1 MPLPNQTYV
10 DPLLTD
16 VSIRYTN
23 ESFIATQ
30 VFPDLPVRKDI
41 DKVFKFDKT
50 NLRKPASTAREGF
63 ARANRID
70 YGLTQIT
77 TPALTEASLE
87 IGITNAV
94 MDNYDAPLVPMVAAT
109 NTVTEQIL
117 VEKEYLLST
126 FLNNSGN
133 LTQGTTL
140 SGNAQWSAYSTSN
153 PFGDIQ
159 TGKTTVKQNSGKN
172 PNVIVF
178 GRQVYDQLVNHPN
191 VTDRIKYTARADIAT
206 ITNALADLFGVQ
218 KVIIGES
225 IYNSAAPGAT
235 DNVSFI
241 WGKFCV
247 IAYIADLPALET
259 VSLGY
264 HLYRPS
270 ERYVDTWYEQEIK
283 TTIVRCNDYYTR
295 FLMAV
300 EAGYLIQ
307 TAVA

>member
-1 MPLPNQTYV
+1 MPLVNETYV
-10 DPLLTD
+10 DPILTD

-23 ESFIATQ
+23 DSFIATQ
-30 VFPDLPVRKDI
+30 VFPELPVAKDV

-70 YGLTQIT
+70 YGLSQIA
-77 TPALTEASLE
+77 TPPLLEASLE

-109 NTVTEQIL
+109 NTVTEQLAI
-117 VEKEYLLST
+117 EKEYNLAN
-126 FLNNSGN
+126 FLDNSGN

-140 SGNAQWSAYSTSN
+140 SGTAQWSAYSTSN

-172 PNVIVF
+172 PNVILF
-178 GRQVYDQLVNHPN
+178 GRQVWDQLVNHPN
-191 VTDRIKYTARADIAT
+191 VTDRIKYTARADQAT
-206 ITNALADLFGVQ
+206 IANALADLYGVDR
-218 KVIIGES
+218 VLVGES
-225 IYNSAAPGAT
+225 IYNSAAPGET
-235 DNVSFI
+235 DSVSFI

-264 HLYRPS
+264 HLFRPS
-270 ERYVDTWYEQEIK
+270 ERYVDTWYEQPIK
-283 TTIVRCNDYYTR
+283 STIVRANDYYTR
-295 FLMAV
+295 FLMAT

-307 TAVA
+307 AAVA

>member
-10 DPLLTD
+10 DPILTD

-23 ESFIATQ
+23 PSFIATQ
-30 VFPDLPVRKDI
+30 VFPELPVAKDV

-70 YGLTQIT
+70 YGLTQIS
-77 TPALTEASLE
+77 TPALVEASLE

-109 NTVTEQIL
+109 NTVTEQLAI
-117 VEKEYLLST
+117 EKEYNLAA
-126 FLNNSGN
+126 FLNNSAN

-140 SGNAQWSAYSTSN
+140 SSTTQWSNYSGSN

-159 TGKTTVKQNSGKN
+159 TGKTTVKQNSGRN
-172 PNVIVF
+172 PNMICF
-178 GRQVYDQLVNHPN
+178 GRQVWDQLINHPN
-191 VTDRIKYTARADIAT
+191 VTDRIKYTARADQAT
-206 ITNALADLFGVQ
+206 IANALADLFAVD
-218 KVIIGES
+218 KVFVGEA
-225 IYNSAAPGAT
+225 IYNSAAPGQT
-235 DNVSFI
+235 DSVGFI
-241 WGKFCV
+241 WGKFAV
-247 IAYIADLPALET
+247 IAYVADLPALET

-264 HLYRPS
+264 HLFRPS
-270 ERYVDTWYEQEIK
+270 ERYVDTWYEQPIK
-283 TTIVRCNDYYTR
+283 TTIVRANDYYTR
-295 FLMAV
+295 FLMAL

-307 TAVA
+307 SAVA